1 MVRFKTIMIGVL
13 LSLVPP
19 LILAIIS
26 SLINLNSES
35 PKNEDFQYRDTY
47 FVVINSGIY
56 LVLFI
61 LTFIIFLGI
70 LVILKRSKRK

>member
-26 SLINLNSES
+26 SLINLSNES
-35 PKNEDFQYRDTY
+35 PNFQYRDTY

-61 LTFIIFLGI
+61 VTFLIFLGI
-70 LVILKRSKRK
+70 LVILKRSKRR